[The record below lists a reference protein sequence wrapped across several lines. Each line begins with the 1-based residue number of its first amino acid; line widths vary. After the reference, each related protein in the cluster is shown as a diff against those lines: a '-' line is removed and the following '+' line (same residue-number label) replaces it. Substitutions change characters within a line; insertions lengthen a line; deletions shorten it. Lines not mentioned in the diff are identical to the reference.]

1 MKVFLLAALC
11 CICYGAPLPV
21 PLEEEFNL
29 PGFNAKQENHGED
42 FWCFHLKSFLREKIK
57 RGKLASSL
65 ENIEITQGERV
76 DITQTYPSLTKA
88 STPLP
93 WVISIMHGELGY
105 C

>member
-42 FWCFHLKSFLREKIK
+42 FW
-57 RGKLASSL
+57 SSL